1 MLKGGFGKG
10 KRLKQILLSDL
21 VPKEILQ
28 ELQNA
33 YARYTGMASLI
44 SDANGTPVTKPSNF
58 THFCMDLTRKSTLGG
73 KNCQE
78 CGRRGALQALQT
90 GKPAVYP
97 CHAGLMDYATPIILN
112 GNFIGSFTGG
122 QIRTEAV
129 DEEAFR
135 RKAEEYDIDP
145 DEYVAAA
152 KATNLLP
159 REEVERSAQ
168 FLYEIASVLSKI
180 AYQRFQLLE
189 EKQEL
194 EHSAKVRMEFLKK
207 YSTNLNGD
215 LQQLTD
221 FLTLISKVGVERD
234 DVQAKNFSGRMAD
247 NMLRHAS
254 ELDDTID
261 YMEIENDD
269 FVLRET
275 TYDVRWVVNRK
286 ISELE
291 PLAEEKG
298 LTIEC
303 EVDDSVPRLLVGDP
317 TRIAGVIGKC
327 IENSI
332 IHTDENGVRLRLWT
346 EKEGYAAM
354 LGIRIEDEGGGI
366 EPEPLK
372 VIEDYINSRG
382 KSDSWN
388 EAFELAGFATIG
400 YAIRAMSGSIK
411 IESEPGKGTTFIFR
425 IPQLAGE

>member
-1 MLKGGFGKG
+1 M
-10 KRLKQILLSDL
+10 KQVLLSEM

-58 THFCMDLTRKSTLGG
+58 THFCMDLTRKSELGG

-97 CHAGLMDYATPIILN
+97 CHAGLMDYAAPIILN

-122 QIRTEAV
+122 QVRTEDV
-129 DEEAFR
+129 NEEAFR
-135 RKAEEYDIDP
+135 QKAEEYDIDP
-145 DEYVAAA
+145 DEYVDAA

-159 REEVERSAQ
+159 REEIERSAQ
-168 FLYEIASVLSKI
+168 FLSEIASVLSKI

-189 EKQEL
+189 EKRLMERA
-194 EHSAKVRMEFLKK
+194 SKTRMDLLKK

-215 LQQLTD
+215 LQELTD
-221 FLTLISKVGVERD
+221 FLSVIAQNGVDRSD
-234 DVQAKNFSGRMAD
+234 AQAKDFSGKMAD

-269 FVLRET
+269 FELRET
-275 TYDVRWVVNRK
+275 TYDVRWVINRK
-286 ISELE
+286 VNELL

-298 LTIEC
+298 LGIDC
-303 EVDDSVPRLLVGDP
+303 QIDDGVPRLLVGDP

-332 IHTDENGVRLRLWT
+332 HYTDERDIRLRLRT
-346 EKEGYAAM
+346 EKEGYATT
-354 LGIRIEDEGGGI
+354 LVIQIVDDGVGI
-366 EPEPLK
+366 EPK
-372 VIEDYINSRG
+372 QRRVIEDYINSRG
-382 KSDSWN
+382 SSDSWN
-388 EAFELAGFATIG
+388 EEFELEGFAAIG
-400 YAIRAMSGSIK
+400 YAVNAMSGK
-411 IESEPGKGTTFIFR
+411 LAIESEQGKGTTFTIA
-425 IPQLAGE
+425 IPQLAER